1 MTLIL
6 LSQFRHPDDQVE
18 RETTGD
24 AAELFVQKA
33 DGNTWI
39 PVPRDVCERADAI
52 IHFPPNT
59 NIEGTPGDYP
69 RVRAVLRSGVGFD
82 SLDLAAW
89 GKRGVPVFN
98 VPDYGTS
105 EVADHAIALMLAL
118 ARGTATFHDAIRSNP
133 AGGWT
138 HRTAPAVRRLR
149 DAVFGI
155 VGLGRIGLATALR
168 ARAFG
173 MPIAFYDPYLPAGME
188 IAVAA
193 QRCAS
198 LEELMRIA
206 DVVSAHAPGGEET
219 RGMLGEAAFAQAK
232 PGMILIN
239 TARGSL
245 VDLDALY
252 EALKSGR
259 ILAAGLDVL
268 PKEPADA
275 QHPLIAAWLNREPW
289 LEGRL
294 TLSPHAAWYSPAS
307 MRDMRTKS
315 IDTVLRHLRTGD
327 LSNCVNREFLAVRP

>member
-1 MTLIL
+1 
-6 LSQFRHPDDQVE
+6 
-18 RETTGD
+18 
-24 AAELFVQKA
+24 
-33 DGNTWI
+33 
-39 PVPRDVCERADAI
+39 
-52 IHFPPNT
+52 
-59 NIEGTPGDYP
+59 
-69 RVRAVLRSGVGFD
+69 
-82 SLDLAAW
+82 
-89 GKRGVPVFN
+89 
-98 VPDYGTS
+98 
-105 EVADHAIALMLAL
+105 
-118 ARGTATFHDAIRSNP
+118 
-133 AGGWT
+133 
-138 HRTAPAVRRLR
+138 
-149 DAVFGI
+149 
-155 VGLGRIGLATALR
+155 
-168 ARAFG
+168 
-173 MPIAFYDPYLPAGME
+173 ME